1 MADQESSKFAWMDLL
16 WLAFLAGLAV
26 QPPIPEVHKQLI
38 LLGFGLFQIFET
50 PLLRPLPAPL
60 RRYAS
65 VFVKMILAGLLVGH
79 TGGISSSY
87 YLVYYVP
94 VVSAAMLFDAWGT
107 LLWTALASA
116 TYLAYLIPALK
127 TYELA
132 PEGIPELA
140 IRNLFFF
147 LAAILVNRFVTENRR
162 QTMLYQRLAE
172 TLAETNRKLE
182 RAQAD
187 ARRAERL
194 AALGQLSAGL
204 AHEIRNPLGVIKGS
218 AEMLQ
223 QKLGPSNP
231 LASELAGYIS
241 SEVNGL
247 NGLVSRFLDFARP
260 LQLERRQQEIIPL
273 VERALKDVRERYPEA
288 KVTVERE
295 YDPELP
301 KVPVDEGLCEGVFTN
316 LVLNAYDAMG
326 DEGGKLRVVIGPGSS
341 NGRKGVEIDFED
353 TGPGVPAELR
363 EQIFNPFFTTK
374 KTGVGLG
381 LSVVSKIV
389 DEHSGWVRV
398 NGEPGRGARFRV
410 FFPTEENPGGP
421 ASP

>member
-1 MADQESSKFAWMDLL
+1 MAGRERGNLAWMDLL

-38 LLGFGLFQIFET
+38 LIGFGLFQIFET
-50 PLLRPLPAPL
+50 RLLTPLPAPA

-127 TYELA
+127 TYELT
-132 PEGIPELA
+132 PEGVSELA
-140 IRNLFFF
+140 IRNLFLF
-147 LAAILVNRFVTENRR
+147 LAAIIVNRFVSENRR
-162 QTMLYQRLAE
+162 QTALYQKLAE
-172 TLAETNRKLE
+172 TLADTNRKLE
-182 RAQAD
+182 QAQAE

-194 AALGQLSAGL
+194 AALGQLAAGL

-218 AEMLQ
+218 AETLH
-223 QKLGPSNP
+223 QKLGASNA
-231 LASELAGYIS
+231 LATELAGYIS
-241 SEVNGL
+241 GEVNRL
-247 NGLVSRFLDFARP
+247 NGLVSHFLDFARP
-260 LQLERRQQEIIPL
+260 LQLERRRQEITPL
-273 VERALKDVRERYPEA
+273 VERALKDVHERYPQA
-288 KVTVERE
+288 KVTVERA
-295 YDPELP
+295 YSPELP
-301 KVPVDEGLCEGVFTN
+301 PVPVDGGLCEGVFTN
-316 LVLNAYDAMG
+316 LVLNAYDAMEA
-326 DEGGKLRVVIGPGSS
+326 EGGKLRVVIGPARSD
-341 NGRKGVEIDFED
+341 GREGVEVDFED
-353 TGPGVPAELR
+353 TGPGVPPELR

-381 LSVVSKIV
+381 LSMVSKIV
-389 DEHSGWVRV
+389 DEHNGWVRV
-398 NGEPGRGARFRV
+398 DGKPGQGASFRV
-410 FFPTEENPGGP
+410 FFPVEENPGTP
-421 ASP
+421 VSL